1 MIMMMMIIVIIVTTT
16 MTTTTIIIIIIIIS
30 VVVVIII
37 IIIIIIIILVQCSCI
52 MRCRLLY
59 IGLIRCHIVS
69 PLKPKSFIYHCV
81 IRVLNVVFV
90 RGTLCDVYTI
100 WQESHY
106 VGMSD
111 NPQNSNLLH
120 FVNSKPVVSC

>member
-1 MIMMMMIIVIIVTTT
+1 MIMMMMMMMMIIVIIITTT
-16 MTTTTIIIIIIIIS
+16 MTTTIIIIIIIIS

-37 IIIIIIIILVQCSCI
+37 IIIIILVQCSCI

-59 IGLIRCHIVS
+59 IGVIRCHIVS

-100 WQESHY
+100 WQ
-106 VGMSD
+106 
-111 NPQNSNLLH
+111 
-120 FVNSKPVVSC
+120 